1 MTLRLGKWR
10 GLQQT
15 TTRQGTFCVLAIDHR
30 NNLRQAVNPADP
42 DAVPAEELIR
52 LKCEI
57 VAALAPVCSAV
68 LIDPELGGAQCL
80 AEGAIPGHVGL
91 IMALEATGYT
101 GDPTQR
107 ESRILAGWSIEK
119 ARRMSASGV
128 KLLVYYHPDAPN
140 AAKQEQ
146 LVEQVGEA
154 CARLD
159 VAFFLEPLSYSLDP
173 ARKKLSSQERR
184 QVVIETAQRLVPL
197 GVDVLKA
204 EFPVDVAEES
214 DERLWQAACAE
225 LTTVCPVPWLLLSA
239 AVDYETYL
247 KQVRVACEA
256 GASGVMAG
264 RAVWQEAVG
273 LQGQTRQQFLT
284 TTAHKRMLRLRAL
297 CDALGRPLDAVVER
311 PIPAL
316 DWYLNYPE
324 A

>member
-1 MTLRLGKWR
+1 MTPRLGKWR

-15 TTRQGTFCVLAIDHR
+15 TTRRGTFSVLAIDHR
-30 NNLRQAVNPADP
+30 NNLRQAMNPDTST
-42 DAVPAEELIR
+42 EELIR

-57 VAALAPVCSAV
+57 VAALAPACSAV
-68 LIDPELGGAQCL
+68 LIDPELGGAQCI
-80 AEGAIPGHVGL
+80 AEGALPGNVGL

-107 ESRILAGWSIEK
+107 ESRILEGWSIEK
-119 ARRMSASGV
+119 AQRMGASGV

-146 LVEQVGEA
+146 LVEQVGET

-173 ARKKLSSQERR
+173 ARRKLPSEERR
-184 QVVIETAQRLVPL
+184 QVVIETARRLVPL
-197 GVDVLKA
+197 GADVLKA
-204 EFPVDVAEES
+204 EFPVDTSEES
-214 DERLWQAACAE
+214 DEKVWQEACAE
-225 LTTVCPVPWLLLSA
+225 LTAVCPVPWLLLSA

-247 KQVRVACEA
+247 RQVRVACEA

-273 LQGQTRQQFLT
+273 LQGQARQQFLT
-284 TTAHKRMLRLRAL
+284 TTAYERMLRLRAL
-297 CDALGRPLDAVVER
+297 CDALGRPLGAVVER
-311 PIPAL
+311 PMPAP

-324 A
+324 E